1 MAESNHRFA
10 ENRGQRTE
18 NKAGWWRVPSITR
31 IKCPGQAECQGRMTS
46 ATERLQRGVN
56 RSHLSHN
63 QPSTYPDVETSDT
76 DGQSYYAIFFLTDS
90 RFILFWPCS
99 LAWGILVPRPE
110 MEPQSPVLGTC
121 SLHHWTTGK
130 VLCHFMEGTWASEV
144 WIRRRSWNQ
153 PFMDTEWGL
162 HANFPLTFFSECSIL
177 IFIYF

>member
-31 IKCPGQAECQGRMTS
+31 IKCPGQAECQGRTTS

-76 DGQSYYAIFFLTDS
+76 DGQSYYAIFFFNWLPF
-90 RFILFWPCS
+90 RFVLAMQLGMGDLSSPTRDGTSVPCAGNLQS
-99 LAWGILVPRPE
+99 SPLDHWG
-110 MEPQSPVLGTC
+110 SPVPFYGRDLGIW
-121 SLHHWTTGK
+121 SLD
-130 VLCHFMEGTWASEV
+130 
-144 WIRRRSWNQ
+144 
-153 PFMDTEWGL
+153 P
-162 HANFPLTFFSECSIL
+162 
-177 IFIYF
+177 